1 MSYHQPHK
9 NLQSILTVAI
19 DNLIS
24 LLYNKSDKH
33 LTLYVNY
40 NAEYAARMTKSVEL
54 SNIVDVYSMT
64 NLPKYDINSDR
75 QKHLL
80 WKQYVVWNCNDYT
93 TAPISKYINSPV
105 FQELL
110 PEKNYFEDKS
120 DKKLYID
127 LRDSMRVK
135 NHIEMTQN
143 QR

>member
-1 MSYHQPHK
+1 MSYRQPHK

-19 DNLIS
+19 NNLIS

-54 SNIVDVYSMT
+54 SNIIDVYSTT
-64 NLPKYDINSDR
+64 NLPKCDINSDR

-80 WKQYVVWNCNDYT
+80 WKQYVVWNCNDCT
-93 TAPISKYINSPV
+93 TPPISNYINSPV

-110 PEKNYFEDKS
+110 PEKNYFENKS

-127 LRDSMRVK
+127 LGDSMRVK